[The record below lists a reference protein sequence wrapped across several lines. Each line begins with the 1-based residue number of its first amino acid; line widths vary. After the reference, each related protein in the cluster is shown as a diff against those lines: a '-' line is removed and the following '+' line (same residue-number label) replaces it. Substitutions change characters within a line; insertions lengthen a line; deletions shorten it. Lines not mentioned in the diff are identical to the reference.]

1 MDPRGCIRNPLPGY
15 PPIRFPGPN
24 YPTYPYPG
32 PRNPPAWYY

>member
-1 MDPRGCIRNPLPGY
+1 MDPRGCIRHPLPEY